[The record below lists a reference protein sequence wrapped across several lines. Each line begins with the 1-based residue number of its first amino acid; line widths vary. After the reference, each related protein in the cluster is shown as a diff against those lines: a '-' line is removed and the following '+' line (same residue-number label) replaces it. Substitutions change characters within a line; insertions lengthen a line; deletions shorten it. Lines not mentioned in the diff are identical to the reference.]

1 MTNWTSSSAKHLEK
15 QAIRAEVLFS
25 GFLAEHNL
33 TLATAD
39 HMSKPFKSI
48 FPDSQIASKCKCGR
62 TMTLHILTGTVAK
75 KVIKYIKEEIIAA
88 YWFGLPTDG
97 SSDED
102 DKFLP
107 TLIRHFGK
115 DSGFVE
121 TSLLDMPDIN
131 SCSTAEQMFETC
143 DTVIKSFSLD
153 WSNCVS
159 YSSDNTNSMIG
170 KRNSVLK
177 RITNVQGNQKTFDVG
192 CPYHLAH
199 LCAGKGAKE
208 LSVNVE
214 DFVIDLYDH
223 FRRSAKRKTQ
233 LREYMEFNNNAV
245 KKIIKHVSTRWL
257 SRRKSLER
265 TLKQWDSLESYFISL
280 FDLDD
285 NEESEDDDKPSREKR

>member
-1 MTNWTSSSAKHLEK
+1 MTNWTSSSTKHLEK

-25 GFLAEHNL
+25 VFLAEHNL

-88 YWFGLPTDG
+88 CSFELPTDG

-102 DKFLP
+102 DKFSP

-131 SCSTAEQMFETC
+131 SCSTAEEMFETY
-143 DTVIKSFSLD
+143 DTVIKSFS
-153 WSNCVS
+153 
-159 YSSDNTNSMIG
+159 
-170 KRNSVLK
+170 
-177 RITNVQGNQKTFDVG
+177 
-192 CPYHLAH
+192 
-199 LCAGKGAKE
+199 
-208 LSVNVE
+208 
-214 DFVIDLYDH
+214 
-223 FRRSAKRKTQ
+223 
-233 LREYMEFNNNAV
+233 
-245 KKIIKHVSTRWL
+245 
-257 SRRKSLER
+257 
-265 TLKQWDSLESYFISL
+265 
-280 FDLDD
+280 
-285 NEESEDDDKPSREKR
+285 

>member
-15 QAIRAEVLFS
+15 LAVRAEVLFS

-39 HMSKPFKSI
+39 HMSKPFNYI
-48 FPDSQIASKCKCGR
+48 FPDPQIASKCKCGR

-75 KVIKYIKEEIIAA
+75 NVIKYVKEEIIAA
-88 YWFGLPTDG
+88 YCFGLLTDG
-97 SSDED
+97 NSDEN

-131 SCSTAEQMFETC
+131 SCSTTEQMFETC
-143 DTVIKSFSLD
+143 DTVIESFSLD

-192 CPYHLAH
+192 FPYHLAP
-199 LCAGKGAKE
+199 LCAGKRAKE

-223 FRRSAKRKTQ
+223 FRRSAKRKKQ
-233 LREYMEFNNNAV
+233 LREYIEFNNNAV
-245 KKIIKHVSTRWL
+245 KKIIKHASTRWL

-265 TLKQWDSLESYFISL
+265 TLKQWYSLESYFISL